1 MATYDG
7 SAYRLMIQ
15 PDLSNDSMTALVGE
29 TTSSLNITCD
39 ALEVTNKASAWKQY
53 IAGGRGATINATV
66 YADDTDKMQKDA
78 LDGLMKG
85 QKVYF
90 SLFKSPREN
99 LDNIEVEYGGEAIIT
114 SIGFT
119 CSSGAVATRDITLQ
133 VSDELTYYPEV

>member
-7 SAYRLMIQ
+7 AAFRLMIQ
-15 PDLSNDSMTALVGE
+15 PGLSNDSMTAIVGE
-29 TTSSLNITCD
+29 TTSSLNLACD

-53 IAGGRGATINATV
+53 IAGNRGATISATL
-66 YADDTDKMQKDA
+66 YADDDDKMQKDA

-90 SLFKSPREN
+90 SLFKSPRKN
-99 LDNIEVEYGGEAIIT
+99 LDNIEVAYDGEAIIT

-133 VSDELTYYPEV
+133 VSDELTHYQDV